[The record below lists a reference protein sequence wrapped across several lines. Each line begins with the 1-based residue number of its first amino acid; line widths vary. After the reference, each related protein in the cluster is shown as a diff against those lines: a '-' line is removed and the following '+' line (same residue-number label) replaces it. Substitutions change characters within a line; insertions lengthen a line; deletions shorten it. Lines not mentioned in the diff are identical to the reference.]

1 MSRRRTPAALARR
14 APLFLAVGLLLVIEI
29 YPLVWMFLNS
39 LKSREEYLN
48 LPAWAPPTEP
58 QWDNYAIA
66 WENGNLAVT
75 LRNSIL
81 ATVPSLALI
90 LLLGVAAGF
99 ALEVMVWR
107 GRNAVLLIIL
117 AGIMVPGQMIILPL
131 FTIYFQLHLTGTL
144 LPLIITYVATGL
156 PLTVFMMA
164 AFFRAIPREVFEA
177 ATIDGAGILRSYA
190 LVAVPMVRNAIITVA
205 IVQFFLIWNDLLL
218 ALTFAGSK
226 QLNTLQVGL
235 LGFSAEYGAL
245 DYGPL
250 FAAVTM
256 TVAGILVLYLF
267 LNERIMKGLTAGSV
281 KG

>member
-1 MSRRRTPAALARR
+1 MSRRRSPSAIARR
-14 APLFLAVGLLLVIEI
+14 VPLFLAVGVLLVIEI

-58 QWDNYAIA
+58 QWENYAIA
-66 WENGNLAVT
+66 WESGNFAVT

-90 LLLGVAAGF
+90 LLIGVAAGF

-226 QLNTLQVGL
+226 PLNTLQVGL